1 MLQKLQEKELRQ
13 CLSRQRLPCGGRW
26 LCPSSSKF
34 TIPNIQQLIPGM
46 RREAD
51 TKATIES
58 LKPLRYPNGR

>member
-1 MLQKLQEKELRQ
+1 MPFQTA
-13 CLSRQRLPCGGRW
+13 LPCGGRW

-34 TIPNIQQLIPGM
+34 TVPNIQELIPGM

-58 LKPLRYPNGR
+58 LKPFRYPNGR